1 MKIAELYPQANWTLS
16 IVAEDGRVGSFD
28 VRSYLKYEAFEELR
42 DPSEFMKVFNG
53 GYFVEW
59 DCGADLSADTIEAQ
73 WRVVGNA
80 TTEATA

>member
-28 VRSYLKYEAFEELR
+28 VRSYLQYEAFEELR

-73 WRVVGNA
+73 WQAIGDVA
-80 TTEATA
+80 TQATG

>member
-28 VRSYLKYEAFEELR
+28 VRSYLKYEAFKDLSNPR
-42 DPSEFMKVFNG
+42 EFMKVFNG

-73 WRVVGNA
+73 WQVIGNA
-80 TTEATA
+80 TIEAVA

>member
-16 IVAEDGRVGSFD
+16 IIAEDGRVGSFD
-28 VRSYLKYEAFEELR
+28 VKSYLQYEAFEDLR

-73 WRVVGNA
+73 WRVVSNA